1 MKAKC
6 AMTLVWCAL
15 LGACGGQQEA
25 VDEQQTSLESLDP
38 QGQKIVFWYQ
48 HTGQR
53 EDALQELIADFNQ
66 TNPLWN

>member
-6 AMTLVWCAL
+6 AMTLVWFAFL
-15 LGACGGQQEA
+15 WACGGQQEA
-25 VDEQQTSLESLDP
+25 VHEQQTNLEALDP

-66 TNPLWN
+66 T